1 MYLLSTFPQH
11 HLGSKHFIN
20 FTHRVNA
27 ILDRNR
33 ASHNNLLLGSP
44 WLFIYK
50 YASTHHTHTDIC
62 ASANTR
68 RHTHTR
74 NMQVLSLSHDT
85 LLGVV
90 HFNRVTLFKKY
101 LDPIFNVLKK
111 KPIFF
116 LTFLP
121 DKNNINSLH

>member
-1 MYLLSTFPQH
+1 MGH
-11 HLGSKHFIN
+11 HGSLYTNMQAH
-20 FTHRVNA
+20 T
-27 ILDRNR
+27 
-33 ASHNNLLLGSP
+33 
-44 WLFIYK
+44 
-50 YASTHHTHTDIC
+50 THTQTYVQVQTHAD
-62 ASANTR
+62 
-68 RHTHTR
+68 THTR

-116 LTFLP
+116 KLFFLI
-121 DKNNINSLH
+121 KIT